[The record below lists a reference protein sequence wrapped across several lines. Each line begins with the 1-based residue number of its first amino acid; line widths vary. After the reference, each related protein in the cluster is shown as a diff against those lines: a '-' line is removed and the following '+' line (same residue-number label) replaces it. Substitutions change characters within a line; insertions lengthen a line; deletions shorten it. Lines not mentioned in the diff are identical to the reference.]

1 MQPVILTCSSLEEYV
16 VQAQNNMGT
25 AFPVIALDKRY
36 HMEPKDMREQIL
48 SAISDLSK
56 TYSTILVSMGFC
68 GGSWDQVV
76 APCRIVIPRVDD
88 CVSLLL
94 QQGDE
99 YCANLKEMGH
109 LYLYEKDPKESF
121 FSRIGQ
127 GLDGM
132 GGVPGMGGVD
142 GIGNDDLDE
151 LIDMYFGN
159 YHYLDIIDTGYNDC
173 YSEKYVAAAQEEAD
187 RIHMDLDYV
196 EGGIHLLEKLV
207 SGAWNEQFLV
217 AEKGHLIRHGD
228 FFE

>member
-1 MQPVILTCSSLEEYV
+1 MQPVILTCRSLEEYV

-48 SAISDLSK
+48 SAIEELSK
-56 TYSTILVSMGFC
+56 VYSTILISMGFC

-121 FSRIGQ
+121 FSRIGE
-127 GLDGM
+127 GM
-132 GGVPGMGGVD
+132 GTED
-142 GIGNDDLDE
+142 LDLDE

-159 YHYLDIIDTGYNDC
+159 YRYLDILDTGYNDC
-173 YSEKYVAAAQEEAD
+173 YSEEYAAAAQEEAD

-196 EGGIHLLEKLV
+196 EGSIHLLEKLV
-207 SGAWNEQFLV
+207 SGNWNEQFLV